1 MQPPTVYNSTE
12 VLNSITNSNVDRS
25 LWADVESPF
34 TFNDFVKNSV
44 SVYTPQQ
51 YNNAYKLYLEK
62 WYTTQGQRGTEL
74 AKSVKNEYIN
84 LLRNIALNYTT
95 LEERRFLSNIDFNNN
110 EDLAIAIPFFSLK
123 LSDICNFY
131 IEKREKLKA
140 RTLEVKE
147 KGSISQY
154 SKRIYNVIYDL
165 IFAEYG
171 YNNRNTLSDNL
182 SAIVQDLEI
191 EVEELYD
198 TYSEYFSIDAE
209 SDSLVYET
217 ASNIRSDFFTSNTNP
232 VEFEIFK
239 DFDKALIEEIFDIP
253 VIIDGL
259 ELFEVN
265 YTPDTLD
272 LICDN
277 RDLTSLFIND
287 KKETTSFS
295 IRTRKLLLEKYLGT
309 DLFYLSTNDTLT
321 EFVSG
326 EFAQAAKPAANYA
339 NNRHPSTASIPSGE
353 VKSAREISLFFTPD
367 KIGKLKFKTKIEN
380 FSIKDLGNLEPNN
393 IYIYPDPKLYG
404 NVSSITDESL
414 KNYPIKFLV
423 DESDLRKSK
432 GYGFAADDVYS
443 TPFDTLG
450 YSYTS
455 VEDTYSSNYS
465 TIFNELFTDG
475 LISDLKQ
482 DVYGNLFGVIKPAP
496 NRLIENIETITSD
509 QDKNYI
515 ILDGYNFYDITEGF
529 GFDYSLSSSEVYLD
543 YLIRTGL
550 SAKTI
555 DEIPFE
561 SGNYS
566 TGYSFVSTNMFT
578 ISGDTSSLYF
588 REYCPYID
596 ATIPNSIEDL
606 IRTSVIYDCAI
617 FAAGSDT
624 LFADSSAYNDSYE
637 SAETYYN
644 TLIEAGVN
652 INNSLISSPSGAAS
666 FLAEP
671 TLSADNTFI
680 IDCSD
685 FRVDVEYRK
694 DDPYINNIYDRED
707 ISYNTTVTYP
717 QTAESIENTVS
728 QIRELSGTVYVYNAF
743 LDKVSPLSSALSGVF
758 GSFEQEIKDEIY
770 QNSVEYFDIINDA
783 IVVKTQ
789 NYFLI
794 QGFNFNDG
802 IFVSNPNINGNT
814 LYNIPSINEFEK
826 LSNPFYIPTH
836 NKLYYCKSTLYN
848 ELSTYKSKSI
858 YPTIYSYDIL
868 KKQAKKIFPIS
879 SDLQNISKYFSLSS
893 LEPVNIIRSSKPSI
907 TYNSRNNL
915 FSITWSVEDGNYKS
929 TIVNMKFIHQS
940 QADDIAIKSIKAYR
954 LGNDAYT
961 YNFYESLSSSLL
973 SATTINTSVSAVSS
987 TGELQFN

>member
-12 VLNSITNSNVDRS
+12 VLNSITNSNVNRS

-51 YNNAYKLYLEK
+51 YNNAYKTYLEN
-62 WYTTQGQRGTEL
+62 WYTVQGKRGSEL

-131 IEKREKLKA
+131 TEKREKLKS

-171 YNNRNTLSDNL
+171 YNSRSTISENL
-182 SAIVQDLEI
+182 SGIVQDLEI

-198 TYSEYFSIDAE
+198 TYSEYFSIDAAA
-209 SDSLVYET
+209 DSLVYES
-217 ASNIRSDFFTSNTNP
+217 ASDIRNDYFTSNTNP
-232 VEFEIFK
+232 VEFELFK

-277 RDLTSLFIND
+277 GDLASLFIND
-287 KKETTSFS
+287 KKETASFS
-295 IRTRKLLLEKYLGT
+295 IRTRKALLEKYLGT

-321 EFVSG
+321 DFVSG
-326 EFAQAAKPAANYA
+326 EFAQASNPAANYA
-339 NNRHPSTASIPSGE
+339 NNRHPSTASIPSTE

-380 FSIKDLGNLEPNN
+380 FSIKDLDSLEPNKV
-393 IYIYPDPKLYG
+393 YIYPDPELYG

-432 GYGFAADDVYS
+432 SYGFAADDVYS

-450 YSYTS
+450 YSYAS
-455 VEDTYSSNYS
+455 IEDTYSSNYS
-465 TIFNELFTDG
+465 TVFNELFTEG

-482 DVYGNLFGVIKPAP
+482 DVYGNLFGIIKPSS
-496 NRLIENIETITSD
+496 NRVIEDVDIITAEK
-509 QDKNYI
+509 DKNYI
-515 ILDGYNFYDITEGF
+515 VLDGYAFYDVTEGF
-529 GFDYSLSSSEVYLD
+529 GFNYSLSSSEVYLD
-543 YLIRTGL
+543 YLLRTGL

-596 ATIPNSIEDL
+596 AIIPNSINDL
-606 IRTSVIYDCAI
+606 INTSVIYDGAV
-617 FAAGSDT
+617 FDAGSDT
-624 LFADSSAYNDSYE
+624 LFADSSAYNDNYE
-637 SAETYYN
+637 SADTYYN
-644 TLIEAGVN
+644 TLIEAG
-652 INNSLISSPSGAAS
+652 INGNNTLLSSPSGAAS
-666 FLAEP
+666 FLANP

-694 DDPYINNIYDRED
+694 DDPYLNNIYDRES
-707 ISYNTTVTYP
+707 IAYNTTVTYP
-717 QTAESIENTVS
+717 QTGQDIENTIS
-728 QIRELSGTVYVYNAF
+728 QVRELSGSVYVYNAF

-758 GSFEQEIKDEIY
+758 GSFNDDIKDEIY
-770 QNSVEYFDIINDA
+770 QSKVEYFDVINDI
-783 IVVKTQ
+783 IVTKTQ

-794 QGFNFNDG
+794 QGFDFNNG
-802 IFVSNPNINGNT
+802 FFISKPNINGNT
-814 LYNIPSINEFEK
+814 YYNIPSDSKFEK
-826 LSNPFYIPTH
+826 LSNIFYIPIH
-836 NKLYYCKSTLYN
+836 NKLYYCATTLYN
-848 ELSTYKSKSI
+848 ELSTSKSKSI

-868 KKQAKKIFPIS
+868 KKQAKKIFPNT
-879 SDLQNISKYFSLSS
+879 SDLLNITKYFSLSS
-893 LEPVNIIRSSKPSI
+893 LEPVNIVRSSKPSMI
-907 TYNSRNNL
+907 YNSRNNL
-915 FSITWSVEDGNYKS
+915 FSITWAVEDGNYKS
-929 TIVNMKFIHQS
+929 TIVNMKFNHKS
-940 QADDIAIKSIKAYR
+940 QADDIEIKSIKAYK
-954 LGNDAYT
+954 LGNDAFT
-961 YNFYESLSSSLL
+961 YNFYETLSSSLL
-973 SATTINTSVSAVSS
+973 SATTINTTVSAISS

>member
-12 VLNSITNSNVDRS
+12 VLNSITNSNVERS

-44 SVYTPQQ
+44 NVYTPQQ
-51 YNNAYKLYLEK
+51 YNNAYKGYLEN
-62 WYTTQGQRGTEL
+62 WYSIKGQRGSEL

-131 IEKREKLKA
+131 IEKREKLKSK
-140 RTLEVKE
+140 TLEVKE

-154 SKRIYNVIYDL
+154 TKRIYDVIYDL

-171 YNNRNTLSDNL
+171 YNSRNTISENL
-182 SAIVQDLEI
+182 SGIVQDLEI

-198 TYSEYFSIDAE
+198 TYSEYLSIDAE
-209 SDSLVYET
+209 TDSLVYEST
-217 ASNIRSDFFTSNTNP
+217 SDIRNSYFTSNTNP

-277 RDLTSLFIND
+277 RDITSLFIND
-287 KKETTSFS
+287 KIETASFS
-295 IRTRKLLLEKYLGT
+295 IRARKLLLEKYLGT

-321 EFVSG
+321 DFVSG
-326 EFAQAAKPAANYA
+326 EFAQASNPAANYA
-339 NNRHPSTASIPSGE
+339 NNRHPSTATIPSNE

-380 FSIKDLGNLEPNN
+380 FSIKDLDSLEPNKV
-393 IYIYPDPKLYG
+393 YIYPDPKLYG
-404 NVSSITDESL
+404 NVSSVTDESL

-432 GYGFAADDVYS
+432 SYGFAADDVYS
-443 TPFDTLG
+443 TPYDTLG
-450 YSYTS
+450 YSYAS
-455 VEDTYSSNYS
+455 IEDTYSSNYS
-465 TIFNELFTDG
+465 TVFNELFTSG

-496 NRLIENIETITSD
+496 NRVIENIENISSE
-509 QDKNYI
+509 QDKNYL

-529 GFDYSLSSSEVYLD
+529 GFDYSLSSNEVYLD
-543 YLIRTGL
+543 YLLRTGL

-596 ATIPNSIEDL
+596 AIIPNSINDL
-606 IRTSVIYDCAI
+606 IRSSIIYDCAV
-617 FAAGSDT
+617 FDAGNDT

-637 SAETYYN
+637 SIETYYD
-644 TLIEAGVN
+644 TLIEAGIN
-652 INNSLISSPSGAAS
+652 SNNSLISSPSGASS
-666 FLAEP
+666 FLATP

-694 DDPYINNIYDRED
+694 EDPYINNIYDRQ
-707 ISYNTTVTYP
+707 SGSFTTTITYP
-717 QTAESIENTVS
+717 QTGQDIESTVS
-728 QIRELSGTVYVYNAF
+728 QVRQLSGSVYVYNAF

-758 GSFEQEIKDEIY
+758 GSFNDNIKEEIY
-770 QNSVEYFDIINDA
+770 QSNVEYFDIINDV
-783 IVVKTQ
+783 IISKTQ
-789 NYFLI
+789 NYLLI
-794 QGFNFNDG
+794 QGFNFDSG
-802 IFVSNPNINGNT
+802 IFISSPNINGNT
-814 LYNIPSINEFEK
+814 FYNVPASNEFEK
-826 LSNPFYIPTH
+826 LSNPFYIPSR
-836 NKLYYCKSTLYN
+836 NKLYYCITTLYN
-848 ELSTYKSKSI
+848 ELSTLKSKSI
-858 YPTIYSYDIL
+858 YPTIYRYDIL
-868 KKQAKKIFPIS
+868 KKEAKQIFPGT

-929 TIVNMKFIHQS
+929 TIVNMKFTHQS
-940 QADDIAIKSIKAYR
+940 QADGIAIKSIKAYR

-973 SATTINTSVSAVSS
+973 SATTSNTSVSAISS